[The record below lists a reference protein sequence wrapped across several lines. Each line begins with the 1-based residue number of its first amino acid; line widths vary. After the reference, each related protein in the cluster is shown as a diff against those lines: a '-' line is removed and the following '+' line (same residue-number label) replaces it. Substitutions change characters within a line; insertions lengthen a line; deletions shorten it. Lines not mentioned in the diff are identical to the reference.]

1 MTDKTRFDAEVA
13 ASVAARTALIERA
26 RMVLPTLV
34 VEGKTDR
41 ELQEACLHHLVPG
54 LDLRGRSDAYVA
66 SAFNEL
72 APQPTMPRLEQWPK
86 PNPSTPKQDA
96 CGDDDVHEILL
107 GRRPASM
114 EPQPQ
119 RLDAID
125 YNDVHKILSG
135 GRHNE
140 RVFAPE
146 WAKPLDT
153 STREPAAARTAP
165 PAATQPQRLDAIDP
179 NDVHSILAQRASPT
193 PRMYV
198 APPWTQPLASSRS
211 KHRADASSSDKYRPA
226 WRSPLA
232 SSKRR

>member
-1 MTDKTRFDAEVA
+1 MTDKTRFDAD
-13 ASVAARTALIERA
+13 VAARTALIERA
-26 RMVLPTLV
+26 RIVLPTLV
-34 VEGKTDR
+34 VEGRTDR
-41 ELQEACLHHLVPG
+41 QLQEAVLHHMQPG
-54 LDLRGRSDAYVA
+54 LDLRGKSDAYVA
-66 SAFNEL
+66 AYFDAM
-72 APQPTMPRLEQWPK
+72 APRPTMPRLEQWPK
-86 PNPSTPKQDA
+86 PNATVPKQDA
-96 CGDDDVHEILL
+96 CGDDDVHEILR

-140 RVFAPE
+140 RVFAPD

-153 STREPAAARTAP
+153 STREPAAARTAAP

-179 NDVHSILAQRASPT
+179 NDVHAILRQDMAPT
-193 PRMYV
+193 PRRFV
-198 APPWTQPLASSRS
+198 TPPWMAPLASSRS
-211 KHRADASSSDKYRPA
+211 KTRADASSSDAYRPA